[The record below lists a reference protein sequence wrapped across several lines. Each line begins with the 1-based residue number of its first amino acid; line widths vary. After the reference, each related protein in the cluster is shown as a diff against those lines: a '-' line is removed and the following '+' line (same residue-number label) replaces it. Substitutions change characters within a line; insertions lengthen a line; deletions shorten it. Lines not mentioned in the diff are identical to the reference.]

1 MLGACYACQ
10 PLLAPCMHSTRC
22 ASHHDTQWT
31 CSQPLTWQTLLR
43 CHDQRST
50 RQNTLQFQATA
61 PTSCLCSTLPARRGP
76 SNCSISADS
85 PLPPLSCAASLHTKE
100 VFVTEPEWFV
110 VLGSRLPFPYA
121 RSPSHSQSQ
130 VRELGKLFLPP
141 PLTDSHIFFS
151 AISHR
156 QLHISEDPVP
166 LCFAVKIPQFI
177 PHGLARRPHFLPV
190 QKNSPAPTSR
200 IDGLSSSPAL
210 EHTKSN
216 APNFRV
222 PPKEIAQEIA
232 KSHHRPP
239 PWRASAKPTGCPTT
253 RPSLACCTP
262 SSARNV
268 SRM

>member
-1 MLGACYACQ
+1 
-10 PLLAPCMHSTRC
+10 
-22 ASHHDTQWT
+22 
-31 CSQPLTWQTLLR
+31 
-43 CHDQRST
+43 
-50 RQNTLQFQATA
+50 
-61 PTSCLCSTLPARRGP
+61 
-76 SNCSISADS
+76 
-85 PLPPLSCAASLHTKE
+85 
-100 VFVTEPEWFV
+100 
-110 VLGSRLPFPYA
+110 LGSRLPFPYA

-141 PLTDSHIFFS
+141 PLTDPHIFFS

-222 PPKEIAQEIA
+222 PHKKIAQEIA

-239 PWRASAKPTGCPTT
+239 PWRASAKLTGCPTT